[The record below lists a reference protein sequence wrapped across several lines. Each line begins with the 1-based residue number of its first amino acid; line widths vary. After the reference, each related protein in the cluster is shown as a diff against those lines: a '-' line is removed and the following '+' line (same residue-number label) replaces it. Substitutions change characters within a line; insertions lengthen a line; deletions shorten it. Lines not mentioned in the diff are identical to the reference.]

1 MLNRYT
7 NDYIK
12 EIIQYIMTTANI
24 DLEIR
29 PDESGINMSYNFIG
43 HYIGVDFT
51 RLISAWEE
59 MDAPLSLDS
68 YIKTLTIHELGHAV
82 DRAALLESLERTIE
96 IFRTKNSNL
105 ASEIY
110 NDRELLSMLMEE
122 HEMNIIFEETAWMN
136 AERLNADFNFVDHS
150 TLSKVRKHSL
160 TTYQRLYL
168 ADLKRYEILSENP
181 DVKTA

>member
-7 NDYIK
+7 NNYIK
-12 EIIQYIMTTANI
+12 EIIQYIMTTVNM

-43 HYIGVDFT
+43 HYVGVDFT

-59 MDAPLSLDS
+59 IDVSLSLDS

-105 ASEIY
+105 VSEIY
-110 NDRELLSMLMEE
+110 NHRELLSMLMEE
-122 HEMNIIFEETAWMN
+122 HEMNIIFEETAWRN
-136 AERLNADFNFVDHS
+136 AERLNANFNLVDHA
-150 TLSKVRKHSL
+150 TLSQVRKHSL
-160 TTYQRLYL
+160 TSYQRLYL
-168 ADLKRYEILSENP
+168 ADLKRYEILSESQN
-181 DVKTA
+181 VKTA

>member
-12 EIIQYIMTTANI
+12 EIIQYIMTAVNM

-43 HYIGVDFT
+43 HYVGVDFT

-59 MDAPLSLDS
+59 IDVSLSLDS
-68 YIKTLTIHELGHAV
+68 YIKTLTIHELGHAE

-105 ASEIY
+105 VSEIY

-122 HEMNIIFEETAWMN
+122 HEMNIIFEETAWRN
-136 AERLNADFNFVDHS
+136 AERLNANFNLVDHA
-150 TLSKVRKHSL
+150 TLSQVRKHSL
-160 TTYQRLYL
+160 TSYQRLYL
-168 ADLKRYEILSENP
+168 ADLKRYEILSESQN
-181 DVKTA
+181 VKTA

>member
-59 MDAPLSLDS
+59 IEAPLSLDS

-82 DRAALLESLERTIE
+82 DRRHCLNHWSGQLKS
-96 IFRTKNSNL
+96 F
-105 ASEIY
+105 
-110 NDRELLSMLMEE
+110 ELK
-122 HEMNIIFEETAWMN
+122 IVI
-136 AERLNADFNFVDHS
+136 
-150 TLSKVRKHSL
+150 
-160 TTYQRLYL
+160 
-168 ADLKRYEILSENP
+168 
-181 DVKTA
+181 